1 MRRFLT
7 SLIAVLTVLVGFAP
21 ASRGADDPVSY
32 YRQVKPLLNQ
42 TCAGCH
48 KPEKSKGD
56 LDLTV
61 VSLILKGG
69 KHGAAITPGDAV
81 KSKLIEMVSGDDPDM
96 PKDADPLSAGQVSLL
111 TRWVQQGA
119 KDDTPPPGSTHI
131 DPPIYI
137 VPPVIS
143 SMKYSPDGSMLAVS
157 GWHEALLVKSD
168 GSGLI
173 GRLTGECPR
182 IESLAFT
189 RDGKTLGV
197 AGGAPA
203 EFGQVQIWDV
213 ASQKAT
219 HTFQPSADSLYGLSF
234 APDGKSV
241 AVGAADKS
249 ARQIEIDDGKLLI
262 DFKAHS
268 DWVMG
273 TVFSLDGKQLVTAGR
288 DRACKLVEVG
298 SARFIDD
305 INNPLEPIMCLTRHP
320 KEELILYGGALGNA
334 RIYKISDN
342 QGRTAGRNDTNLV
355 IAFERQPSPVTAVA
369 FSPDGNTVA
378 LGTTGLVKVY
388 ARDGRKLFELSGHP
402 GPVYAVDFKPDGS
415 TIATGGSDGA
425 VRLFDAKS
433 GNLIKQFVAAPITPT
448 GK

>member
-1 MRRFLT
+1 MRCLLT
-7 SLIAVLTVLVGFAP
+7 SLISFTFLLISAP
-21 ASRGADDPVSY
+21 ASRGADDQVSY
-32 YRQVKPLLNQ
+32 YRQVKPLLTQ
-42 TCAGCH
+42 TCAACH

-69 KHGAAITPGDAV
+69 KHGAAIAPGDPG

-96 PKDADPLSAGQVSLL
+96 PKDADPLTPAQVNLL
-111 TRWVQQGA
+111 SRWVQQGA
-119 KDDTPPPGSTHI
+119 KDDTPAPGSTHI
-131 DPPIYI
+131 DPPIYL
-137 VPPVIS
+137 VAPVIS
-143 SMKYSPDGSMLAVS
+143 AMVYSPDGSTLAVS
-157 GWHEALLVKSD
+157 GWHEVLLVKSD
-168 GSGLI
+168 GSGLV

-189 RDGKTLGV
+189 PDGKTLGA

-203 EFGQVQIWDV
+203 EFGQVQIWDM
-213 ASQKAT
+213 ATQKAT

-241 AVGAADKS
+241 AFGGADKS
-249 ARQIEIDDGKLLI
+249 ARQIQIEDGKILL
-262 DFKAHS
+262 DLKAHS

-273 TVFSLDGKQLVTAGR
+273 TEFTLDGKQLVTAGR
-288 DRACKLVEVG
+288 DRAAKLMDVASG
-298 SARFIDD
+298 RFIDD
-305 INNPLEPIMCLTRHP
+305 INNPLEPIICLTRHP

-342 QGRTAGRNDTNLV
+342 QGRTAGRNDTNLL
-355 IAFERQPSPVTAVA
+355 ITFERQPSPVTAVA

-402 GPVYAVDFKPDGS
+402 GPVYAVQFKPDGS

-425 VRLFDAKS
+425 VRLFDAKT
-433 GNLIKQFVAAPITPT
+433 GNLIKQFIAAPITPA